1 MANDGDALR
10 ILSAGAVKTGAAA
23 RAEDFGH
30 QRGMGVEIT
39 FATAPKLRQL
49 IESGQGGADV
59 IIAPVAAMAGFEG
72 KGLIVA
78 GSAHEIGS
86 VKAAVVVW
94 DGAPMPDISSAQA
107 FKAAVLAADSLVYNQ
122 ASSGL
127 YIEKLMERLGIAAE
141 LAAKTRRTPT
151 GGAVMELLAANK
163 NPGEIGFGQ
172 ITEIRVHDAMGTK
185 LVGPLPTGIG
195 NITTYA
201 AGVAAVSA
209 RPDLAAD
216 LVGHLTSDE
225 AREVF
230 FKTGVEP

>member
-1 MANDGDALR
+1 MTNDGVELR
-10 ILSAGAVKTGAAA
+10 ILSAGAVKTGASA

-39 FATAPKLRQL
+39 FATAPKLRTQV
-49 IESGQGGADV
+49 ESGHGGADV
-59 IIAPVAAMAGFEG
+59 IIAPVAAMTAFADQ
-72 KGLIVA
+72 GLIVA
-78 GSAHEIGS
+78 GSAHGIGS

-94 DGAPMPDISSAQA
+94 DGAPMPDISTSQA
-107 FKAAVLAADSLVYNQ
+107 FKAAVLGADSLVYNQ

-127 YIEKLMERLGIAAE
+127 YIEQLMERLGIAAE
-141 LAAKTRRTPT
+141 LAAKTKRTPT
-151 GGAVMELLAANK
+151 GGAVMELLAANR

-172 ITEIRVHDAMGTK
+172 ITEIRVYDAMGTK
-185 LVGPLPTGIG
+185 LVGPLPTEIG

-201 AGVAAVSA
+201 AGVAAASGQ
-209 RPDLAAD
+209 PDLAAD

-230 FKTGVEP
+230 FKTGVEQ

>member
-1 MANDGDALR
+1 MANHGVQLR

-30 QRGMGVEIT
+30 RRGLKVEIT

-49 IESGQGGADV
+49 VESGQGGADV
-59 IIAPVAAMAGFEG
+59 IIAPVAAMAGFED
-72 KGLIVA
+72 KGLIVT

-86 VKAAVVVW
+86 VRAAVVVW
-94 DGAPMPDISSAQA
+94 DGAPMPDISSTQA
-107 FKAAVLAADSLVYNQ
+107 FKATVLAADSLVYNQ

-151 GGAVMELLAANK
+151 GGAVMELLAANR

-172 ITEIRVHDAMGTK
+172 ITEIRVYDAMGTK
-185 LVGPLPTGIG
+185 LVGPLPTDIG

-201 AGVAAVSA
+201 AGVAAA
-209 RPDLAAD
+209 TGQEDLAAG

-230 FKTGVEP
+230 FKTGVE

>member
-1 MANDGDALR
+1 MANDGEELR

-30 QRGMGVEIT
+30 KRGLKVEIT

-59 IIAPVAAMAGFEG
+59 IIAPVAAMAAFEN
-72 KGLIVA
+72 KGQIVA

-94 DGAPMPDISSAQA
+94 DGAPMPDISSAEA

-127 YIEKLMERLGIAAE
+127 YIEKLMVRLGIAAE

-151 GGAVMELLAANK
+151 GGAVMELLAANR
-163 NPGEIGFGQ
+163 NAGEIGFGQ
-172 ITEIRVHDAMGTK
+172 ITEIRVYDGKGSK
-185 LVGPLPTGIG
+185 LVGPLPADIG

-201 AGVAAVSA
+201 AGVAAVSG
-209 RPDLAAD
+209 RQDLAAE
-216 LVGHLTSDE
+216 LVGDLTSDE

-230 FKTGVEP
+230 FKTGVE